1 MTNIKKFKKF
11 ILENR
16 NLFSNN
22 NNDVK
27 GNDKEIFNKNELLDL
42 IKSYDFKTVNVS
54 DMETVTYSSSDNP
67 FDKWDVGTITL
78 SPLVRDYYDSLLISI
93 DKYKGRYIVRIGTD
107 TGWVGGLSKDDTEL
121 SFDIPNL
128 TFEEFK
134 KGFINSKSNQIYC
147 LLSKDKI
154 LFKGTIEEIKK
165 YGLSEGYE
173 IMYTDPDEEGK
184 IVDFYLYNKNLES
197 WDPRNNLNI
206 YVLSSMQIDNINN
219 N

>member
-1 MTNIKKFKKF
+1 MKNIKKFK
-11 ILENR
+11 N
-16 NLFSNN
+16 FSYS
-22 NNDVK
+22 DIK

-42 IKSYDFKTVNVS
+42 IKSYDFKTVDVS

-78 SPLVRDYYDSLLISI
+78 SPLVRDYNDSLLISI
-93 DKYKGRYIVRIGTD
+93 DKYKGRYIVRIGSD

-173 IMYTDPDEEGK
+173 IMYTHPDDGK

-197 WDPRNNLNI
+197 WDTRNNLNI
-206 YVLSSMQIDNINN
+206 CVLSSMQIDNINN